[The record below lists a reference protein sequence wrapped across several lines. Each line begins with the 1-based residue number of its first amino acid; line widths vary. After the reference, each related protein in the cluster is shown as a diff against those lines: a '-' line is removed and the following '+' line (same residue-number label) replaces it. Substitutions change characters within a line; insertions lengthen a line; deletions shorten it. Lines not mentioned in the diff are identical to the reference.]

1 MTQQQEP
8 QSRIHVWV
16 SGRVQ
21 GVGFRMF
28 AYSAANRLN
37 LVGWVRNRFNGDVEI
52 VAEGP
57 QDTLLAFLSNVRL
70 GPPASVITDVKYIW
84 EEPGGSF
91 KRFDLL
97 ASL

>member
-1 MTQQQEP
+1 MTQQKELK
-8 QSRIHVWV
+8 SRLHIWV

-28 AYSAANRLN
+28 AYGSASRLN

-52 VAEGP
+52 IAEGP
-57 QDTLLAFLSNVRL
+57 QDKLVILLSEMRL
-70 GPPASVITDVKYIW
+70 GPPASIITDVKYDW
-84 EEPGGSF
+84 EEPDGKF
-91 KRFDLL
+91 NRFDLL